1 MNLGL
6 ANNGG
11 RGISSKNKEKMMKKG
26 LKLAVA
32 ASVLATPAMAANL
45 ENPLYLPTAGEFY
58 SKTGAGVMY
67 KVTDDTDAN
76 KLKDHAG
83 ATEFP
88 IWRVSEEL
96 GIGITDSI
104 ALRGSFAYT
113 QADDIDRKGLNH
125 GRLGLIWRPIETTDN
140 IVLDVYADAHLGGI
154 NKMRGSYTLEH
165 GFKYDNYSNGRWG
178 ADVGLRFGKTWSKLT
193 TSAFVEVLKTFGSNN
208 NVIDVSGL
216 KVPGS
221 GGLLVSA
228 LGIPDEISVDLKSTT
243 EINFGLN
250 AFYQLDDRWSFGGGF
265 KYNHH
270 ADNGVK
276 SLSTEVT
283 NPAGQTFADGLIS
296 QLKDMNDG
304 FDEYI
309 VSLAVANQLTD
320 NVQVALYGE
329 YTFDTAHANSQNG
342 SDVKA
347 ELGVRLNLQF

>member
-1 MNLGL
+1 
-6 ANNGG
+6 
-11 RGISSKNKEKMMKKG
+11 MKKS

-45 ENPLYLPTAGEFY
+45 ENPLYLPESGDFY

-88 IWRVSEEL
+88 IWRVTEDL
-96 GIGITDSI
+96 GYGITDSLAI
-104 ALRGSFAYT
+104 RGSFAYT

-125 GRLGLIWRPIETTDN
+125 GRLGLIWRPIETADN
-140 IVLDVYADAHLGGI
+140 IVLDIYADAHLGGV
-154 NKMRGSYTLEH
+154 NKMRGSYTLAS

-178 ADVGLRFGKTWSKLT
+178 ADVGMRFGKTWSKLT
-193 TSAFVEVLKTFGSNN
+193 TSAFVEVLKTFGSDN
-208 NVIDVSGL
+208 NVINVSSL
-216 KVPGS
+216 S
-221 GGLLVSA
+221 LGGYPASLA
-228 LGIPDEISVDLKSTT
+228 GIPDEISVDLKSTT

-250 AFYQLDDRWSFGGGF
+250 AFYQLNDRWSFGGGF

-276 SLSTEVT
+276 SLATEIT
-283 NPAGQTFADGLIS
+283 NPYGNGFAQTLIKS
-296 QLKDMNDG
+296 LNDMNDG

-309 VSLAVANQLTD
+309 VSLSVANQLTD
-320 NVQVALYGE
+320 TVQVALYGE

>member
-1 MNLGL
+1 
-6 ANNGG
+6 
-11 RGISSKNKEKMMKKG
+11 MKKS

-45 ENPLYLPTAGEFY
+45 ENPLYLPESGDFY

-76 KLKDHAG
+76 KLKGHAG

-88 IWRVSEEL
+88 IWRVTEDL
-96 GIGITDSI
+96 GYGITDSLAI
-104 ALRGSFAYT
+104 RGSFAYT

-140 IVLDVYADAHLGGI
+140 IVLDIYADAHLGGV
-154 NKMRGSYTLEH
+154 NKMRGSYTMTS

-178 ADVGLRFGKTWSKLT
+178 ADVGVRFGKTWSKLT
-193 TSAFVEVLKTFGSNN
+193 TSAFVEVLKTFGSDN

-216 KVPGS
+216 YAPVPGM
-221 GGLLVSA
+221 GLVPVSM

-250 AFYQLDDRWSFGGGF
+250 AFYQLNDRWSFGGGF

-276 SLSTEVT
+276 SLATGVT
-283 NPAGQTFADGLIS
+283 NPAGQQFAGTLIS
-296 QLKDMNDG
+296 QLSDMNDG

-309 VSLAVANQLTD
+309 VSLSVANQLTD
-320 NVQVALYGE
+320 TVQVALYGE

>member
-1 MNLGL
+1 
-6 ANNGG
+6 
-11 RGISSKNKEKMMKKG
+11 MKKS

-45 ENPLYLPTAGEFY
+45 ENPLYLPESGDFY

-88 IWRVSEEL
+88 IWRVTEDL
-96 GIGITDSI
+96 GYGITDSLAI
-104 ALRGSFAYT
+104 RGSFAYT

-125 GRLGLIWRPIETTDN
+125 GRLGLIWRPIETADN
-140 IVLDVYADAHLGGI
+140 IVLDIYADAHLGGV
-154 NKMRGSYTLEH
+154 NKMRGSYTLAS

-178 ADVGLRFGKTWSKLT
+178 ADVGMRFGKTWSKLT
-193 TSAFVEVLKTFGSNN
+193 TSAFVEVLKTFGSDN
-208 NVIDVSGL
+208 NVINVSGL
-216 KVPGS
+216 YAPVPGM
-221 GGLLVSA
+221 GLVPVSM

-250 AFYQLDDRWSFGGGF
+250 AFYQLNDRWSFGGGF

-276 SLSTEVT
+276 SLATGVT
-283 NPAGQTFADGLIS
+283 NPAGQQFAGTLIS
-296 QLKDMNDG
+296 QLSDMNDG

-309 VSLAVANQLTD
+309 VSLSVANQLTD
-320 NVQVALYGE
+320 TVQVALYGE

>member
-1 MNLGL
+1 
-6 ANNGG
+6 
-11 RGISSKNKEKMMKKG
+11 MKKS
-26 LKLAVA
+26 LKLAIA

-45 ENPLYLPTAGEFY
+45 ENPLYLPESGDFY

-76 KLKDHAG
+76 KIKDHAG

-88 IWRVSEEL
+88 IWRVTEDL
-96 GIGITDSI
+96 GYGITDSL
-104 ALRGSFAYT
+104 AVRGSFAYT
-113 QADDIDRKGLNH
+113 NAGDIDRSGLNH

-140 IVLDVYADAHLGGI
+140 IVLDIYADAHLGGV
-154 NKMRGSYTLEH
+154 NKMRGSYIV
-165 GFKYDNYSNGRWG
+165 GPAGGYFQYDNYSNGRWG
-178 ADVGLRFGKTWSKLT
+178 ADVGVRFGKTWSKLT
-193 TSAFVEVLKTFGSNN
+193 TSAFVEVLKTFGSDN
-208 NVIDVSGL
+208 NVIN
-216 KVPGS
+216 
-221 GGLLVSA
+221 VSA
-228 LGIPDEISVDLKSTT
+228 LGASAAGVPDEISVDLKSTT

-250 AFYQLDDRWSFGGGF
+250 AFYQLNDRWSFGGGF

-276 SLSTEVT
+276 SLATDINWTPVVGEMVKPSIDKLL
-283 NPAGQTFADGLIS
+283 AGLS
-296 QLKDMNDG
+296 DMNDG

-309 VSLAVANQLTD
+309 VSLSVANQLTD
-320 NVQVALYGE
+320 YVQVALYGE